1 MLLRP
6 AGGKAESFERTEI
19 IMKQERL
26 FYLDFVRAIA
36 AISIIL
42 THFNAKYLY
51 LNPPA
56 PEKAVI
62 TTRISN
68 LYIGDWGVSLFFII
82 SGAALMYVYADRCEL
97 KSFYKKRFLSIY
109 PMFWMAYIGA
119 FCFMFYVNRSVI
131 RSGIPKWRMLFSVLG
146 LDGLLLSNG
155 VETYYIL
162 GEWFLGVIVML
173 YILFPLIRKLL
184 NEKPELLLV
193 LTVLLYAGGIAL
205 CEIVPYPIAA
215 STLIFVRLPEVVF
228 GMIFVKYG
236 WKVNWKAAVGA
247 LAVLVLNGMIK
258 PTISS
263 SIQTTYVGIASF
275 LVLVFMSYYLNCGII
290 KYICGLLSKYSYA
303 IFLVHHIIITKM
315 TERFDLTQISKLH
328 SHLLFITICPVI
340 AFFAWALYHVHS
352 KIMSE
357 LKKIDRVKC

>member
-1 MLLRP
+1 
-6 AGGKAESFERTEI
+6 
-19 IMKQERL
+19 MKKERL

-51 LNPPA
+51 LNPPT

-62 TTRISN
+62 TTRVSN

-82 SGAALMYVYADRCEL
+82 SGAALMYVYADKCEL
-97 KSFYKKRFLSIY
+97 KKFYKKRFLSIY
-109 PMFWMAYIGA
+109 PMFWIAYIAA
-119 FCFMFYVNRSVI
+119 FCFLFYVNKSVI
-131 RSGIPKWRMLFSVLG
+131 RSGIPKWRIIFSVLG

-155 VETYYIL
+155 VDTYYIL
-162 GEWFLGVIVML
+162 GEWFLGVIVMV

-184 NEKPELLLV
+184 NEKPKLLLV
-193 LTVLLYAGGIAL
+193 LTALLYVGGIAV
-205 CEIVPYPIAA
+205 CKMISYPIAA
-215 STLIFVRLPEVVF
+215 STIIFVRLPELVF

-236 WKVNWKAAVGA
+236 CKVNWKAAAGA
-247 LAVLVLNGMIK
+247 FAVLVLNGIMK
-258 PTISS
+258 PAISS
-263 SIQTTYVGIASF
+263 NIQTTYVGIASF
-275 LVLVFMSYYLNCGII
+275 LVLVFMSYYLKCGITE
-290 KYICGLLSKYSYA
+290 YICGLLSKYSYA

-328 SHLLFITICPVI
+328 SHILFITICIVI
-340 AFFAWALYHVHS
+340 VLFAWALYQFHA

-357 LKKIDRVKC
+357 WHLLNSYKNVK